1 MSRGSQPRAAGLVH
15 RAAIVEVSVAGAK
28 VYRMDHHPRGRLQV
42 VCGPMFAG
50 KSEELLRRVR
60 RARLAGIRVE
70 VFNHTLDER
79 HGTGKVASHAG
90 PSIPSRSVPDVACLQ
105 AAVGEASAD
114 VVAIDEAQFFG
125 PELLPAVDH
134 IVGNGTTV
142 VVAGLCVTYDGR
154 PFEPLPS
161 LMALAEEVVK
171 LTAVCAICGQDAAFH
186 QQAQYD
192 GESDPL
198 MATVAAVGGTE
209 SYQARCRHHLN
220 FSKPDR

>member
-1 MSRGSQPRAAGLVH
+1 
-15 RAAIVEVSVAGAK
+15 
-28 VYRMDHHPRGRLQV
+28 
-42 VCGPMFAG
+42 MFAG

-70 VFNHTLDER
+70 VFNHILDER

-90 PSIPSRSVPDVACLQ
+90 PSIPSRSVSDVASLR
-105 AAVGEASAD
+105 AAVSEESAD
-114 VVAIDEAQFFG
+114 LVAIDEAQFFG
-125 PELLPAVDH
+125 PELLPAIND

-186 QQAQYD
+186 QRVQND
-192 GESDPL
+192 GGADPRI
-198 MATVAAVGGTE
+198 ATVAAVGGAE
-209 SYQARCRHHLN
+209 SYQARCRHHLD
-220 FSKPDR
+220 FSQPVG